1 MKKLWVFMSI
11 AIFAVALGGCQEE
24 AKIADEQ
31 ESPAEQTVIVTEEVT
46 AEQET
51 PAQPDEVVVE
61 EAVVQEEKAAVAAVE
76 ESTAEQETP
85 AAVEAVVEQV
95 DPNAVVVTVNGQ
107 EITEKEVAE
116 EVNRGIEAQKV
127 RMPKDA
133 TLPESLQQQIR
144 KRVVDMK
151 VQRAL
156 LDQEIKKQ
164 NLTVS
169 DENILE
175 EIEKIASQ
183 KGQSMED
190 VEKEFAGHGMT
201 LEDLKAQLRLKMQ
214 VEALMALQDPNAVVT
229 EADAQKFYDENPQH
243 FNQPAQI
250 KASHIL
256 CGKRGIKEDD
266 YPAELEKIEA
276 AKARLDAGE
285 AFEEVAKEVSTCPS
299 KDKGGDLGFFG
310 KGQMDPAFEEAA
322 FALEVGQTTGIV
334 KTSFGYHIIKV
345 TDKKEAK
352 KKSFAE
358 AKEQITSF
366 LTQQKQRGLWAE
378 YSKTMRDSAT
388 IEYSEKEQAF
398 RDAMEK
404 AAAAQ
409 KAMRRPPMPKPTQPK
424 PETAAPVETGA
435 DKASDTEKTE

>member
-11 AIFAVALGGCQEE
+11 AIFAIALGGCQKE
-24 AKIADEQ
+24 AKMVDEQ
-31 ESPAEQTVIVTEEVT
+31 EAPAEQTAVVTEEVT
-46 AEQET
+46 AEQEPAVAVEQT
-51 PAQPDEVVVE
+51 PAQPEEVVVE
-61 EAVVQEEKAAVAAVE
+61 EAVVQEEKAAVAVVE
-76 ESTAEQETP
+76 PTAEQETP

-107 EITEKEVAE
+107 KITEKEVAE
-116 EVNRGIEAQKV
+116 EVNRGTEAQKM

-151 VQRAL
+151 VQRVL

-164 NLTVS
+164 NLSVS
-169 DENILE
+169 DEKILE

-201 LEDLKAQLRLKMQ
+201 LEDLKDQLRLKMQ

-229 EADAQKFYDENPQH
+229 EADAKKFYDENPQH

-256 CGKRGIKEDD
+256 CGKRGIKEDE

-322 FALEVGQTTGIV
+322 FALEVGQTSAIV
-334 KTSFGYHIIKV
+334 KTSFGYHIIKL
-345 TDKKEAK
+345 TDKKEGGETP
-352 KKSFAE
+352 FDE
-358 AKEQITSF
+358 AKGQITQF
-366 LTQQKQRGLWAE
+366 LTQQKQMKVWGE
-378 YSKTMRDSAT
+378 YSKALHDSAT
-388 IEYSEKEQAF
+388 IEYSEKEQLLRAE
-398 RDAMEK
+398 AEK
-404 AAAAQ
+404 AAAAPR
-409 KAMRRPPMPKPTQPK
+409 MIPMQPEPAPK
-424 PETAAPVETGA
+424 PET
-435 DKASDTEKTE
+435 TEEK